1 MELQRTKLEH
11 LTDKTKLKYL
21 SYNKNLLMFLAVFF
35 LSFLLFKFAYLL
47 EDWFCS
53 IMNVATY
60 LTWHNIFELTSIVVS
75 FAVFAVSYYTYD
87 QTGNVSSAFL
97 GSVFLFI
104 GIIDMFHTLSFMG
117 MPDFFKPIECA
128 NQATTFWIIGRLAM
142 AFGFLITGFIPE
154 HKNCR
159 IKKIFFSM
167 TPFVFSL
174 ATLIIVVWFPHI
186 LPPMY
191 LESENGLTKTKI
203 VLEYIVVLILLVTIV
218 VMVYNYYKKYKCA
231 SAIRLSCA
239 LIITIFS
246 ELAFVSYGEV
256 YDIYNYLGHVYKF
269 IAYFIIFRVI
279 FISNV
284 QKPYN
289 ELARTRNELQN
300 YVENLDRLVE
310 QRTRQLKEVNQ
321 KLLEDL
327 EYARDIQKSLL
338 PQYLPEDEEVAFSAG
353 YFPAEHVSGDFYNV
367 FKIDENNIGMYIGD
381 VSGHGVPA
389 AMLTVFAKQSI
400 IGFKERVKDKDEI
413 YSPADVLYNVF
424 ETFNSM
430 NFKDDVYFVMLYA
443 IYNKKTKKFT
453 YSSAG
458 INAVPLIIK
467 QNGSVLEMPVKGLPI
482 CKISDIYPVTYENMT
497 ITLQEGDKILL
508 YTDGLIEVD
517 NFVAEKYSDEHLKE
531 VLTENSSKSASELS
545 EAIIRDIFN
554 FTNPGNLTDDI
565 TFFIMEVI

>member
-1 MELQRTKLEH
+1 MELQRTKLEY
-11 LTDKTKLKYL
+11 LTGKAKLKYL
-21 SYNKNLLMFLAVFF
+21 TNNKNLHLFLAVFI
-35 LSFLLFKFAYLL
+35 LSFLLYKFAYLL

-87 QTGNVSSAFL
+87 QTGSVRSVFL
-97 GSVFLFI
+97 GSVFLSI
-104 GIIDMFHTLSFMG
+104 GIIDMFHALSFMG
-117 MPDFFKPIECA
+117 MPDFFKPIESA
-128 NQATTFWIIGRLAM
+128 NQATTFWIIGRLVM
-142 AFGFLITGFIPE
+142 AVGFLITAFIPE
-154 HKNCR
+154 QMNYR
-159 IKKIFFSM
+159 IKKLFFSI
-167 TPFVFSL
+167 PPLVFSL
-174 ATLIIVVWFPHI
+174 AVLITVVWFPDT
-186 LPPMY
+186 LAPMY
-191 LESENGLTKTKI
+191 LESENGLTNTKI
-203 VLEYIVVLILLVTIV
+203 VLEYIIIMILLASIV
-218 VMVYNYYKKYKCA
+218 VMLYKSSKKSNCA
-231 SAIRLSCA
+231 SAVPLSCA

-246 ELAFVSYGEV
+246 ELAFVSYGQV

-284 QKPYN
+284 QKPYS

-300 YVENLDRLVE
+300 YIENLDRLVE
-310 QRTRQLKEVNQ
+310 QRTAQLKEVNQ

-327 EYARDIQKSLL
+327 EYARDIQRSLL
-338 PQYLPEDEEVAFSAG
+338 PQHLPEDEEVAFSAG

-367 FKIDENNIGMYIGD
+367 FKIDDNNIGMYIGD

-400 IGFKERVKDKDEI
+400 IGFRERVKGKDKI
-413 YSPADVLYNVF
+413 YSPADVLHSVF
-424 ETFNSM
+424 QTFNRM

-443 IYNKKTKKFT
+443 IYDKKTKKLT

-467 QNGSVLEMPVKGLPI
+467 RNGLVVELPVKGLPI
-482 CKISDIYPVTYENMT
+482 CKISDIYPVSYENME
-497 ITLQEGDKILL
+497 ITLEEGDKLL
-508 YTDGLIEVD
+508 FYTDGLIEAD
-517 NFVAEKYSDEHLKE
+517 NFAVEKYSDEHLKE
-531 VLTENSSKSASELS
+531 ILKENSRKSASELS
-545 EAIIRDIFN
+545 EAIIKDMFN